1 MKNSTSASMSLD
13 KRKKD
18 HIDLAL
24 QSRVSAALADKRFFY
39 EPVLKGHPLQSHT
52 SAFEIAGKRLDHPI
66 WVSSMTGGTST
77 AATINKRLAK
87 ACKEFGLG
95 MGLGSCRI
103 ILDQQQYF
111 KDFDIRKHIGE
122 SAPLFANLGIAQI
135 ELIQKQ
141 DAWAKVIKMVHKL
154 QADGLII
161 HVNPLQ
167 EWFQPEGDRI
177 QVAPIES
184 IKHAIKSLPFPII
197 VKEVGQGM
205 GLESLKALMQLP
217 LEAIE
222 FAAFGG
228 TNFSILE
235 LKREQ
240 NPGSTLNPL
249 IQVGH
254 TAVEM
259 VEMVNDLATI
269 LGNKVRC
276 KRYIISG
283 GINDFLDGFYLM
295 NKLKLPSVYGQA
307 SAMLA
312 PARKGYAP
320 LHEFIQSQIQGLQL
334 AYNYLTVR

>member
-1 MKNSTSASMSLD
+1 MKESNSARMILD

-18 HIDLAL
+18 HIHLAL
-24 QSRVSAALADKRFFY
+24 QSRVSAALADHRFFY
-39 EPVLKGHPLQSHT
+39 EPILKGHPVQGNT
-52 SAFEIAGKRLDHPI
+52 SVFEIAGKRLNHPI
-66 WVSSMTGGTST
+66 WVSSMTGGTAA
-77 AATINKRLAK
+77 AATINKRLAR

-111 KDFDIRKHIGE
+111 KDFDIRKSIGDA
-122 SAPLFANLGIAQI
+122 SPLFANLGIAQI
-135 ELIQKQ
+135 ELIHRE
-141 DAWAKVIKMVHKL
+141 DSWGKVMKMINKL
-154 QADGLII
+154 NADGLII
-161 HVNPLQ
+161 HINPLQ
-167 EWFQPEGDRI
+167 EWFQPEGDHI
-177 QVAPIES
+177 HVAPLDS
-184 IKHAIKSLPFPII
+184 IKQAIKALPVPII

-205 GLESLKALMQLP
+205 GKESLKALMKLP

-235 LKREQ
+235 LKRDPMSG
-240 NPGSTLNPL
+240 NNLNPL

-254 TAVEM
+254 TADDM
-259 VEMVNDLATI
+259 VEMVNALITG
-269 LGNKVRC
+269 LGNKVKC

-283 GINDFLDGFYLM
+283 GINNFLDGYYLV

-307 SAMLA
+307 SALLT
-312 PARKGYAP
+312 PARKGYP
-320 LHEFIQSQIQGLQL
+320 QLSEFVQSQIEGLQL